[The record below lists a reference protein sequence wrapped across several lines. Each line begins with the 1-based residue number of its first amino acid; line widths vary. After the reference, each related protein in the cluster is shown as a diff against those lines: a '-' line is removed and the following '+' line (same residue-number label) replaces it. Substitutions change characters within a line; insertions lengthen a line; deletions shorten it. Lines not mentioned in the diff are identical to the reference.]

1 MDPKRPRITPDQLD
15 IWSSNMAELYQSL
28 EGEIIRIIIKHLKD
42 GAGDI
47 TMWQAE
53 KLSELRLFN
62 RKVTKLLAEVTDIAE
77 PEIRRMFE
85 ETGVAIVQDIDKAM
99 PYEPQPMPSNLNEV
113 MRAYHE
119 QVWEEIGNYV
129 NQTLITTNYGIGTAQ
144 RAYMDILNQTSSMFN
159 TGLYN
164 FEQSLEKAITRLA
177 QKGIG
182 SGMVDKAG
190 HRWNLEGYV
199 RSVLKSTLGNTYNEL
214 RRDRLAEYGIHTV
227 LVTSHVGARPACSKI
242 QGNVIDLR
250 PLEQLPPN
258 SQYKSIYDPYWGAE
272 YGTPGGHRGVN
283 CRHLHLPFIPGVN
296 TNNQPHYDDE
306 LNEKVAKNRDIQRR
320 IEREIVKH
328 KKSLMVA
335 EELGSEKAAYW
346 RMMVSRRQKAMR
358 EHLKENGE
366 YLRRNY
372 RREKVYVPLSTLLK
386 DFSYKD

>member
-15 IWSSNMAELYQSL
+15 IWSSNMAELYNSL
-28 EGEIIRIIIKHLKD
+28 EGEIIRIIIRRLNKGHKD
-42 GAGDI
+42 I
-47 TMWQAE
+47 LEWQAQ
-53 KLSELRLFN
+53 KLYELRLFN
-62 RKVTKLLAEVTDIAE
+62 TEVTKLLAEVTEIAE
-77 PEIRRMFE
+77 SEINQMFE
-85 ETGVAIVQDIDKAM
+85 KTGIGIVEDIDRAV
-99 PYEPQPMPSNLNEV
+99 PQNPKPIPTNLDNIMKGYSN
-113 MRAYHE
+113 
-119 QVWEEIGNYV
+119 QVWGDINNYV
-129 NQTLITTNYGIGTAQ
+129 NQTLITTHYGTGTAA
-144 RAYMDILNQTSSMFN
+144 RAYQDVLNRTTAMLN
-159 TGLYN
+159 TGMYS
-164 FEQSLEKAITRLA
+164 FEDSLERAITELT
-177 QKGIG
+177 QKGI
-182 SGMVDKAG
+182 SSALVDSRG
-190 HRWNLEGYV
+190 YRWNIEGYV

-227 LVTSHVGARPACSKI
+227 LVTSHAGAREACSKI
-242 QGNVIDLR
+242 QGNVVDLR
-250 PLEQLPPN
+250 PMEELLPD
-258 SQYKSIYDPYWGAE
+258 SKYKSIYDPYWGAE

-320 IEREIVKH
+320 IEREIVKY
-328 KKSLMVA
+328 KKNLMVA
-335 EELGSEKAAYW
+335 EELGSDKADYW

>member
-1 MDPKRPRITPDQLD
+1 MDPKQPRITPDQLD
-15 IWSSNMAELYQSL
+15 IWSSNMAELYNSL
-28 EGEIIRIIIKHLKD
+28 EGEIIRIIIRRLNKGHKD
-42 GAGDI
+42 I
-47 TMWQAE
+47 LEWQAQ
-53 KLSELRLFN
+53 KLYELRLFN
-62 RKVTKLLAEVTDIAE
+62 TEVTKLLAEVTEIAE
-77 PEIRRMFE
+77 SEIKQMFE
-85 ETGVAIVQDIDKAM
+85 ETGIGIVEDIDRAV
-99 PYEPQPMPSNLNEV
+99 PQNPKPIPGNLDNT
-113 MRAYHE
+113 MRAYSN
-119 QVWEEIGNYV
+119 QTWSDINNYV
-129 NQTLITTNYGIGTAQ
+129 NQTLITTHYGAGTAA
-144 RAYMDILNQTSSMFN
+144 RAYQEVLNKTSAMFN
-159 TGLYN
+159 TGLYG
-164 FEQSLEKAITRLA
+164 FEDSLERAITELA
-177 QKGIG
+177 QKGMD
-182 SGMVDKAG
+182 SALVDSRG
-190 HRWNLEGYV
+190 YRWNIEGYV

-283 CRHLHLPFIPGVN
+283 CRHLHIPFIPGVN

-320 IEREIVKH
+320 IEREIVKY
-328 KKSLMVA
+328 KKNLMVA
-335 EELGSEKAAYW
+335 EELGSDKADYW

>member
-15 IWSSNMAELYQSL
+15 IWSSNMAELYNSL
-28 EGEIIRIIIKHLKD
+28 EGEIIRIIIRRLKR
-42 GAGDI
+42 GHQDI
-47 TMWQAE
+47 TQWQAQ
-53 KLSELRLFN
+53 KLSELRLYN
-62 RKVTKLLAEVTDIAE
+62 SEVIRLVAEVVDVAE
-77 PEIRRMFE
+77 AEIKQMFE
-85 ETGVAIVQDIDKAM
+85 ETGIGIVEDIDRAV
-99 PYEPQPMPSNLNEV
+99 PQDPKPIPTNLDST
-113 MRAYHE
+113 MRAYSN
-119 QVWEEIGNYV
+119 QTWSDINNYV
-129 NQTLITTNYGIGTAQ
+129 NQTLITTHYGAGTAA
-144 RAYMDILNQTSSMFN
+144 RAYQDVLNKTSAMFN
-159 TGLYN
+159 TGLYG
-164 FEQSLEKAITRLA
+164 FEDSLERAITELA

-182 SGMVDKAG
+182 SALVDSRG
-190 HRWNLEGYV
+190 HRWNIEGYV

-283 CRHLHLPFIPGVN
+283 CRHLHIPFIPGVN

-306 LNEKVAKNRDIQRR
+306 LNNKVAEARDTQRR

-335 EELGSEKAAYW
+335 QEMGSDKVDYYK
-346 RMMVSRRQKAMR
+346 MMVRRRQAAMR
-358 EHLKENGE
+358 KHLANNGE
-366 YLRRNY
+366 YLSRNY
-372 RREKVYVPLSTLLK
+372 KREKVYTPLKTLLK